1 MRFNS
6 SLDPVNGLND
16 LTVTEVLGLGRCLSL
31 VHVSTYGSELWIMD
45 FVGLHE
51 ILRGF
56 KSSSKPVFQM

>member
-31 VHVSTYGSELWIMD
+31 VHVSTYGSVLI
-45 FVGLHE
+45 FVDPAWDVLQIQRRFSNVIH
-51 ILRGF
+51 
-56 KSSSKPVFQM
+56 